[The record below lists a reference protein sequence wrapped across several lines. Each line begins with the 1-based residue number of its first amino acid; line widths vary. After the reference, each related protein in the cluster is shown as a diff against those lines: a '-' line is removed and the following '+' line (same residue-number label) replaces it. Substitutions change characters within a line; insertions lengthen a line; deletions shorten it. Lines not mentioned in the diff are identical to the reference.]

1 MNCNHSRKCCIYGDL
16 NGMQSVSANSYR
28 VKAESMQ
35 LYNIISLPL
44 QNTYFAHESLY
55 SFRDY
60 AN

>member
-1 MNCNHSRKCCIYGDL
+1 MLHYGDL